1 MDSSP
6 PINEFDLL
14 YATPRRREKPTVRL
28 ADVFI
33 SLSSSSI
40 TTVDLFDALF
50 KYISTSIHRG

>member
-14 YATPRRREKPTVRL
+14 HATPRRRNKPTVRL

-33 SLSSSSI
+33 SMNSSPN
-40 TTVDLFDALF
+40 TVVDLFDALF
-50 KYISTSIHRG
+50 K